1 MVAVTSCENALLVA
15 DRRRCRCRR
24 RRSSEPLI
32 VRQALKML
40 ARIVNT
46 MVNNVRS
53 RENKETTCFLSIT
66 PG

>member
-1 MVAVTSCENALLVA
+1 MAAVTSCENALLVT

-24 RRSSEPLI
+24 RRSSGSLI
-32 VRQALKML
+32 VGQALKML

-53 RENKETTCFLSIT
+53 RENKETICFLPIT